1 MNATRLDPTF
11 RDALRTELMARA
23 SADAARSHPGREFV
37 ARGYRRWMMRGGVA
51 VLVLGAAGT
60 AYALSSTS
68 PGGTEI
74 TGQGP
79 NHTSEHTG
87 TAIVEL
93 GPRPAAATGV
103 EIGFWCL
110 SAGTV
115 TFPNGSWAECDG
127 PNRQP
132 ADGPPPMKDR
142 YDLAPGQH
150 TITVTAHDDV
160 SWRITTRY
168 ISTRVTAWGINAK
181 GETYGVMNDQG
192 EPDLQLVVATN
203 GRTGYA
209 YTRDLNNAGG
219 APPTD
224 PADAAARNGALA
236 VGVPVPV
243 YESDGE
249 TLVGEFIVG
258 GDRRPGDWQ
267 DVPPSPPKT

>member
-1 MNATRLDPTF
+1 
-11 RDALRTELMARA
+11 
-23 SADAARSHPGREFV
+23 
-37 ARGYRRWMMRGGVA
+37 MRGGLA

-93 GPRPAAATGV
+93 GPRPAVATGV

-110 SAGTV
+110 SAGKV
-115 TFPNGSWAECDG
+115 TFPNESWAACDG
-127 PNRQP
+127 PDPQR
-132 ADGPPPMKDR
+132 ADGLPPMKDW
-142 YDLAPGQH
+142 YDLAPGQD
-150 TITVTAHDDV
+150 TITITADAAT

-168 ISTRVTAWGINAK
+168 ISTRVTAWGVNAK
-181 GETYGVMNDQG
+181 GETYGVMNDKG

-209 YTRDLNNAGG
+209 YTRDMSNAEGP
-219 APPTD
+219 PPTD
-224 PADAAARNGALA
+224 PAEAAARNGALA

-249 TLVGEFIVG
+249 TMIGEFFVG
-258 GDRRPGDWQ
+258 GSGPEVVQ
-267 DVPPSPPKT
+267 QVPPTQ

>member
-1 MNATRLDPTF
+1 MNDTRLDPTF
-11 RDALRTELMARA
+11 RDALRTELMARV
-23 SADAARSHPGREFV
+23 SADSVRSRAGRRV
-37 ARGYRRWMMRGGVA
+37 APRRRWAMRGGLA

-60 AYALSSTS
+60 AYALSSTM

-93 GPRPAAATGV
+93 GPRPDAATAV

-110 SAGTV
+110 SAGKV
-115 TFPNGSWAECDG
+115 TFPNGSWAACDG
-127 PNRQP
+127 ADPQR
-132 ADGPPPMKDR
+132 ADGLPPMTDQ

-150 TITVTAHDDV
+150 SIRITADTDA

-168 ISTRVTAWGINAK
+168 ISTRVTGWAVNAK

-192 EPDLQLVVATN
+192 EPDLQAVVADN

-219 APPTD
+219 PAPTN
-224 PADAAARNGALA
+224 PAEAEERTRALA
-236 VGVPVPV
+236 AGVRVPV

-249 TLVGEFIVG
+249 TMIGQFTVG
-258 GDRRPGDWQ
+258 GDQRTGDPQ
-267 DVPPSPPKT
+267 NVIPNPPTT

>member
-1 MNATRLDPTF
+1 MNGARLDPTF
-11 RDALRTELMARA
+11 RDALRAELVARVA
-23 SADAARSHPGREFV
+23 SAPSRRRSGREG
-37 ARGYRRWMMRGGVA
+37 ARRRSRRWLLRGGAAA
-51 VLVLGAAGT
+51 VLVAAAGT

-79 NHTSEHTG
+79 ARTSEHTG
-87 TAIVEL
+87 TAILEL

-103 EIGFWCL
+103 QIGFTCL

-115 TFPNGSWAECDG
+115 SFPNGSWAECDG
-127 PNRQP
+127 ADRER
-132 ADGPPPMKDR
+132 ADGLPPMTDR

-150 TITVTAHDDV
+150 TITVTADPDA

-168 ISTRVTAWGINAK
+168 ISTRGTAWGVNAK

-219 APPTD
+219 PPPTD
-224 PADAAARNGALA
+224 PAEAAQRNGAVA
-236 VGVPVPV
+236 VGVPIPV
-243 YESDGE
+243 YQSDGD
-249 TLVGEFIVG
+249 TVVGQFIVG
-258 GDRRPGDWQ
+258 GG
-267 DVPPSPPKT
+267 

>member
-1 MNATRLDPTF
+1 MNTPRLDPRF
-11 RDALRTELMARA
+11 RDALRAELVARA
-23 SADAARSHPGREFV
+23 AAAPSRRRHGRVGAHPRS
-37 ARGYRRWMMRGGVA
+37 RRWLLRGGAA
-51 VLVLGAAGT
+51 VIVLTAAGT

-74 TGQGP
+74 TGQGAAR
-79 NHTSEHTG
+79 TSEHTG

-115 TFPNGSWAECDG
+115 SFPNGSWAGCDG
-127 PNRQP
+127 PDAGR
-132 ADGPPPMKDR
+132 ADGLPPMTDR

-150 TITVTAHDDV
+150 TLTITADADA
-160 SWRITTRY
+160 SWRLTTRY
-168 ISTRVTAWGINAK
+168 ISTRVTAWGVNAK
-181 GETYGVMNDQG
+181 GETYGVMNDKG
-192 EPDLQLVVATN
+192 EPDLQLVLATN

-219 APPTD
+219 PPPTD
-224 PADAAARNGALA
+224 PAEAAERNGALA
-236 VGVPVPV
+236 AGVPVPV

-249 TLVGEFIVG
+249 TAIGEFIVG
-258 GDRRPGDWQ
+258 GGD
-267 DVPPSPPKT
+267 PALGTEAPATP